1 MWQMRSRIRQTGILT
16 ASLLFLIVAVAV
28 ADESTL
34 SDNQRIFSTNLGY
47 ELQYRIYKP
56 ASTRADDLLPTLYV
70 TDGQGYLANG
80 NFKAVL
86 DTAISDG
93 LIEPVLVVFLD
104 SRNPGDLQENRRHSQ
119 FMCNTKFAAFFA
131 SELIPTI
138 SGEQPVS
145 LSRDNR
151 VILGVSFG
159 GLNSAC
165 FGLMLSQ
172 IFSGIAMQSPA
183 SGDHLEVV
191 RNLYEERETL
201 PLKIFLSVGS
211 RNDNTGA
218 VKRFKKTL
226 ERKGYDL
233 TFIKVAGEHN
243 WQNWAPLLDDVLVTF
258 FAKTDST

>member
-1 MWQMRSRIRQTGILT
+1 MRYRMRITGFLT
-16 ASLLFLIVAVAV
+16 ASLLFLPLAIAS
-28 ADESTL
+28 ADESVL
-34 SDNQRIFSTNLGY
+34 SENQRIFSTHLGY
-47 ELQYRIYKP
+47 ELQYKVYRP
-56 ASTRADDLLPTLYV
+56 AETSAGDELPTLYV
-70 TDGQGYLANG
+70 TDGQGYLARG

-86 DTAISDG
+86 DNAISNG

-104 SRNPGDLQENRRHSQ
+104 SRNPDNLQENRRNSQ
-119 FMCNTKFAAFFA
+119 FMCNKEFAAFFA

-138 SGEQPVS
+138 NEEQPVS

-165 FGLMLSQ
+165 FGLALSKF
-172 IFSGIAMQSPA
+172 FSGIAMQSPA
-183 SGDHLEVV
+183 SGEHLEIV
-191 RNLYEERETL
+191 RELYEEREPL
-201 PLKIFLSVGS
+201 PLKMFLSVGS

-233 TFIKVAGEHN
+233 TFIKVTGEHN

-258 FAKTDST
+258 FGKTDSTS

>member
-1 MWQMRSRIRQTGILT
+1 MRQAGVLT
-16 ASLLFLIVAVAV
+16 TSLLFLIVDIAV
-28 ADESTL
+28 ADEGTL
-34 SDNQRIFSTNLGY
+34 SDNQRIFSSHLGY
-47 ELQYRIYKP
+47 ELQYKVYRP
-56 ASTRADDLLPTLYV
+56 AKTSAGDELPTLYV
-70 TDGQGYLANG
+70 TDGQGYLAQG
-80 NFKAVL
+80 NFRTVL
-86 DTAISDG
+86 DSAIGDG
-93 LIEPVLVVFLD
+93 VIEPVLVVFLD
-104 SRNPGDLQENRRHSQ
+104 SRNPDNLAENRRNSQ

-138 SGEQPVS
+138 SAEQPVS

-151 VILGVSFG
+151 VILGLSFG

-172 IFSGIAMQSPA
+172 LFSGIAMQSPA

-191 RNLYEERETL
+191 RELYEERETL
-201 PLKIFLSVGS
+201 PLKMFLSVGS

-233 TFIKVAGEHN
+233 TFIKVTGGHN
-243 WQNWAPLLDDVLVTF
+243 WKNWTPLLDDVLITF
-258 FAKTDST
+258 FATTDSPSK